1 MDEDIT
7 INDNDE
13 PYIMYRKATEI
24 NHRLQYG
31 IPLKTT
37 EETKTNNNYTK
48 ILKFVNKILKQKN
61 KELKCLIEF
70 KNIREDFFTDKEE
83 LERIINKYGLP
94 LLDEFDIKH
103 KKKRRKCFHSFKKV
117 VKDYFIYN
125 YW

>member
-37 EETKTNNNYTK
+37 EETKRRWNVSDGNMFETSHIQDAEQT
-48 ILKFVNKILKQKN
+48 FM
-61 KELKCLIEF
+61 
-70 KNIREDFFTDKEE
+70 
-83 LERIINKYGLP
+83 
-94 LLDEFDIKH
+94 
-103 KKKRRKCFHSFKKV
+103 KRGM
-117 VKDYFIYN
+117 
-125 YW
+125 